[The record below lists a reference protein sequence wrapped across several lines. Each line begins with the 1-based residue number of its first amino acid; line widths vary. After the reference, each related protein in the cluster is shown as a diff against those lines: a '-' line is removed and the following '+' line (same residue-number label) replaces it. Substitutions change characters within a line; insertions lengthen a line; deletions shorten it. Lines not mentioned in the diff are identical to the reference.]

1 MAGGMWEFM
10 SLIISKSMLE
20 CASALFWR
28 HQRRQQTVCVCVD
41 GERCMP
47 FAHISLLTFD
57 FDCNKIGI
65 WLHSSP
71 FTFVHFFFLWC
82 ALRSTS
88 GIRRIID
95 DKTRQSKRRH
105 CTWNVIFFFVDRK
118 WNGRKYY
125 MHRAAAAY
133 CVRLTLTFDYI
144 VCYRV
149 YWRIINI
156 HSLPMW
162 EPEVLGQFLAWCY
175 RAYGVRSWYG
185 RRTVNLAVI
194 SSYWLCLHDVAA
206 TLQSFAAAL
215 NSDVWI

>member
-20 CASALFWR
+20 CARAPFFDDINDGSRL
-28 HQRRQQTVCVCVD
+28 CVCVSMAN
-41 GERCMP
+41 GACHLPIFRCW
-47 FAHISLLTFD
+47 HSISIVTKLAFD
-57 FDCNKIGI
+57 SI
-65 WLHSSP
+65 LRHLPSY
-71 FTFVHFFFLWC
+71 TFFLWC

-162 EPEVLGQFLAWCY
+162 EPEVLGHFWLDVIG
-175 RAYGVRSWYG
+175 RTAYGPG
-185 RRTVNLAVI
+185 TVVEL
-194 SSYWLCLHDVAA
+194 
-206 TLQSFAAAL
+206 
-215 NSDVWI
+215 